1 MKKPIQGL
9 CRWTQAL
16 GKIQADH
23 AEEYF
28 LPIAEGKWSKAAVI
42 AHILFWDRFFL
53 EERLP
58 FMIKGEALSRVS
70 GEDVEAMNRKAWEY
84 SHSGVS
90 LEELIS
96 EAIEQ
101 RDRLLHY
108 LEDKDLSK
116 TFTIGGKTLSLE
128 EYLWGEAEHDEH
140 HIRQL

>member
-1 MKKPIQGL
+1 MKQPIQGL
-9 CRWTQAL
+9 AGWTQAL
-16 GKIQADH
+16 EEIQADH
-23 AEEYF
+23 AEDYF
-28 LPIAEGKWSKAAVI
+28 LPMAEGKWSKAAVI

-58 FMIKGEALSRVS
+58 FMINGEALSRVG

-84 SHSGVS
+84 AHSGVS

-96 EAIEQ
+96 EALEQ
-101 RDRLLHY
+101 RDKLVHY

-128 EYLWGEAEHDEH
+128 EYVWSEAEHDEH